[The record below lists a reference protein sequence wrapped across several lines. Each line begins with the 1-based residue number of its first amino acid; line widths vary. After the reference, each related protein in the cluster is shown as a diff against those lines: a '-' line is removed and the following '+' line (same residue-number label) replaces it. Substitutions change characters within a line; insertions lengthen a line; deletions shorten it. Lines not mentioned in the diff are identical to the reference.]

1 MSAEQNKAM
10 LRRVFEEGMNAQR
23 LDVYDEIITP
33 GFVSHDFPGSSTG
46 PEGFKQ
52 IVTMF
57 VTAFPDL
64 NITIEEVIAEGDM
77 VASRGIARG
86 THQGE
91 FMGVPAT
98 GNSVSMGFI
107 DMWRVS
113 EGKFIENW
121 ARLDMLSMMQQ
132 LGAIPAPEGAVV

>member
-23 LDVYDEIITP
+23 LDVFDEIIAP
-33 GFVSHDFPGSSTG
+33 DFAAQSPGSSRG
-46 PEGFKQ
+46 PDVFKQ
-52 IVTMF
+52 IVTMY

-64 NITIEEVIAEGDM
+64 NITIEEMIADGDM
-77 VASRGIARG
+77 VASRGIIRG
-86 THQGE
+86 THQDE

-98 GNSVSMGFI
+98 GNSVSMEFI

-113 EGKFIENW
+113 EDKFIENW
-121 ARLDMLSMMQQ
+121 AQLDMLSMMQQ
-132 LGAIPAPEGAVV
+132 LGAVPRSEEGVV